1 MRQFAGGSVSRQIIR
16 PRLIFA
22 AVMLVLGL
30 TGVPAMAQEALR
42 LTRNIPGDSKPIV
55 LSADAVASWS
65 EGGQRVV
72 LLSGKVLIEH
82 GLLSTRCTEAVVWVD
97 EDALKTTR
105 ILIARVYAEGNVVL
119 ENGNETRRGPTAEI
133 ALHTRG
139 ELRMKSQ
146 SGKVVQTPQ
155 LKDPLY
161 LRALTARGAQAA
173 PKADKTADK
182 AAPKGG
188 DVQRTGFQDQQPPPP
203 PDPVTPAAPG
213 VGAPPPP
220 APPGNAASPPV
231 GVAPLPPVGTPP
243 APAAPPGPPG
253 SAARPSTGPALL
265 PVAPG
270 TIPLPARPGA
280 PGPGAMIPRAAPD
293 GPPRIVTIAPR
304 TSKPFEWQ
312 SFTMA
317 NGEKAVVA
325 VGGVILM
332 VRNMQKLEVVD
343 IEADRIVFWAHDAEN
358 LFSNMRSA
366 QGQATRE
373 LEFYLAGN
381 VEIRQQSKP
390 GESQKMSADEA
401 YYDVARNVAVA
412 VSADLEITRRGVPDP
427 IHLKADELLQ
437 LSPTLFEAVRAE
449 VFSSRTPADPGLKVY
464 MAQAT
469 LEEQGARRGTRTPEQ
484 VVSGGGGRNGDS
496 QKFFRGTNVFLEV
509 ENPFVEGGTFPIFYL
524 PFMQGSV
531 ERPFGPL
538 IDASL
543 GGNRI
548 FGFQASLT
556 FDSYDLFGIDPIEGT
571 RWRTDV
577 DYMSKRGPGLG
588 SKFDYAGKD
597 WCGISGCYV
606 GQIRAWGLHDDGE
619 DILGGSRDG
628 EEHTDW
634 RGRFQWRHF
643 WWGLP
648 NGFSVQAQ
656 LYALSD
662 KNFLEQFYKNEFDT
676 DRNADTFAY
685 VKQQAGVGAWTAL
698 AEPRIRNWVT
708 ETEWLPR
715 LDGYLLGV
723 SWLDLF
729 TYDAHASAGYAR
741 LRPTGI
747 APPAFVPTEVV
758 PISASR
764 LDLKQELAMPFS
776 LGPVKIV
783 PYGIVDL
790 TYYSQDLTGDDT
802 GRFYGAAGGRAS
814 MPLSRVYSGVTSE
827 LWNLNSI
834 NHKITFNANYFIAKS
849 DVLFNQLPQ
858 FDLLDDDATDQ
869 ARRDINPQQPTLNP
883 QYGQFLSTS
892 PLFNIQ
898 TYAIRRLVE
907 NRVETKDTIEVL
919 QFDVQQRLQ
928 TKRGFPGNQ
937 HIVDWMKLDLSGSYF
952 PHSER
957 DNFGESLA
965 FLQYDYLWNI
975 GDRTALVSSGWIDPI
990 DDGARVFTIG
1000 SYFNRPDRTTFFLGY
1015 RHIHPLNSDAVTGA
1029 ATYIFS
1035 PKYAMTA
1042 SSVYD
1047 FGTEQALSNS
1057 LVVTR
1062 MGSDLQV
1069 SIGVTY
1075 NVLQNNFG
1083 ATLMIIPNLLPG
1095 SRRFG
1100 AQPVPGMVA
1109 QQ

>member
-1 MRQFAGGSVSRQIIR
+1 MRQFAGGSVSRQIIQ

-22 AVMLVLGL
+22 AVMLLLGL
-30 TGVPAMAQEALR
+30 AGTPAMAQEVLR

-65 EGGQRVV
+65 ENGQRVV

-82 GLLSTRCTEAVVWVD
+82 GLFSTRCTEAVVWVD
-97 EDALKTTR
+97 EGALRSTR
-105 ILIARVYAEGNVVL
+105 ILIARIYAEGNVVL
-119 ENGNETRRGPTAEI
+119 ENGSETRRGPTAEV

-139 ELRMKSQ
+139 ELRMKAQ
-146 SGKVVQTPQ
+146 GGKVVQTPQ

-161 LRALTARGAQAA
+161 LRALAARSAQAA
-173 PKADKTADK
+173 PRPADK
-182 AAPKGG
+182 AAPKGP
-188 DVQRTGFQDQQPPPP
+188 DVQRTGFQDPPP
-203 PDPVTPAAPG
+203 PDPVTPSAPG
-213 VGAPPPP
+213 QVAPPPPPP
-220 APPGNAASPPV
+220 APIAPPGAPGAA
-231 GVAPLPPVGTPP
+231 
-243 APAAPPGPPG
+243 AAPP
-253 SAARPSTGPALL
+253 SQGPALL
-265 PVAPG
+265 PVSPG
-270 TIPLPARPGA
+270 TIPLPPRPGT

-304 TSKPFEWQ
+304 TSKPFQWQ

-332 VRNMQKLEVVD
+332 VRNMQQLEVVD

-412 VSADLEITRRGVPDP
+412 VSADLEITRQGIPDP

-469 LEEQGARRGTRTPEQ
+469 LEEQKGVRRGGARGPDQ
-484 VVSGGGGRNGDS
+484 VGMAPSGGGGGDS
-496 QKFFRGTNVFLEV
+496 QRYFRGTSVFLEV
-509 ENPFVEGGTFPIFYL
+509 ENPFYAADGDGNFFTSAPTFPIFYL
-524 PFMQGSV
+524 PFLQGNV

-538 IDASL
+538 IDAGL

-556 FDSYDLFGIDPIEGT
+556 FDSYDLFGLDPIDGT

-588 SKFDYAGKD
+588 SSFDYAGSD
-597 WCGISGCYV
+597 LWAIPGCYV

-619 DILGGSRDG
+619 DILGGNRNG

-662 KNFLEQFYKNEFDT
+662 KNFLEQFFKNEFDT
-676 DRNADTFAY
+676 ERNADTFVY
-685 VKQQAGVGAWTAL
+685 VKQQAGVGAWTL
-698 AEPRIRNWVT
+698 LTEPRIRNWVT

-715 LDGYLLGV
+715 IDGHALGL

-729 TYDAHASAGYAR
+729 TYNVHASAGYAR

-764 LDLKQELAMPFS
+764 LDLWQELAMPFN
-776 LGPVKIV
+776 LGPVKLV

-790 TYYSQDLTGDDT
+790 TYYSKDLTGDQN

-814 MPLSRVYSGVTSE
+814 MPLSRLYPTVTSE
-827 LWNLNSI
+827 LWNLNGI
-834 NHKITFNANYFIAKS
+834 NHKVSFNANYYVAKS
-849 DVLFNQLPQ
+849 DVLFSQLPQ

-869 ARRDINPQQPTLNP
+869 ARRDITPQQPTLNP
-883 QYGQFLSTS
+883 EHGLFLATS

-907 NRVETKDTIEVL
+907 NRTETRDTIEVL
-919 QFDVQQRLQ
+919 QLDIQQRWQ

-937 HIVDWMKLDLSGSYF
+937 HIVDWMKLNLSGSYF

-957 DNFGESLA
+957 DNFGEDFA

-975 GDRTALVSSGWIDPI
+975 GDRTALVSTGWVDPI
-990 DDGARVFTIG
+990 DQGPRVFTIG
-1000 SYFNRPDRTTFFLGY
+1000 GYFNRPDRTTFFLGY
-1015 RHIHPLNSDAVTGA
+1015 RHIYPLNSDAVTGA

-1042 SSVYD
+1042 STVYD
-1047 FGTEQALSNS
+1047 FGTEQALANS

-1062 MGSDLQV
+1062 MGSDIQISL
-1069 SIGVTY
+1069 GVTY

-1083 ATLMIIPNLLPG
+1083 ATLMIVPNLLPG

-1100 AQPVPGMVA
+1100 SQPAPGMMA